1 MMDGIEYSV
10 FAVQLLAAVSP
21 TRLILNPSLWPTVS
35 RSTRCAQ
42 LVLYQSKYSSQFS
55 FKFQQV

>member
-21 TRLILNPSLWPTVS
+21 IRLILNPSLWPTVS